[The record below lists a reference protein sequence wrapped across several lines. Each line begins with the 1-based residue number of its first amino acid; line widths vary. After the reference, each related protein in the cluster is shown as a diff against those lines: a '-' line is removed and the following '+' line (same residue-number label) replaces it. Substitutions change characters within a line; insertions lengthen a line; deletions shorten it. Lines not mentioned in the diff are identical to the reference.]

1 MSRDMP
7 SGRCTS
13 RSRATR
19 RGRHGFVLPF
29 VLLLALVVA
38 MFALVMTNRESVQR
52 RSTARTLNDYVA
64 EHLGKGVREVVGGW
78 IKSLS
83 GQPIE
88 KLTEGDG
95 HALDLTL
102 PDGTTIAIYLS
113 DGQGSL
119 RESLGGLETSDA
131 EWLQIMLDE
140 LEVSAEA
147 QDWRSLQAAGAADGA
162 TGKPL
167 EPLTRQAGPI
177 QVSLQTVP
185 PPVLLSILRAITG
198 KDKVDAFVEEIERSR
213 EDGEVSEADLGTASA
228 SINLSAE
235 ERATLNDF
243 ITTKPELWRLRA
255 EVRPT
260 DASLRSGA
268 RPRAFAGLFTVPR
281 EGGGGG
287 VNAGTGK
294 AMVSSISPMG
304 PFLEWNEVQV
314 P

>member
-1 MSRDMP
+1 MNRTTP
-7 SGRCTS
+7 SPRFES
-13 RSRATR
+13 RSRPSR
-19 RGRHGFVLPF
+19 RGFVLPF

-52 RSTARTLNDYVA
+52 RSTARVLNDYVA

-147 QDWRSLQAAGAADGA
+147 QDWRSLLAAGAADGV

-177 QVSLQTVP
+177 QVSLQTAP
-185 PPVLLSILRAITG
+185 PPVLFAILRAITG

-235 ERATLNDF
+235 ERAALNDF

-260 DASLRSGA
+260 DASFRAGA
-268 RPRAFAGLFTVPR
+268 RARAFAGLFTVPR
-281 EGGGGG
+281 EGGGG
-287 VNAGTGK
+287 VNAGAGK

-304 PFLEWNEVQV
+304 PFLEWNEVQI